1 MSPSRR
7 AVTVSASATGRRER
21 QCTWQGESAGPATRD
36 PVCGRVITGEQAL
49 LVADHHGTTYL
60 FCSEHCRMLCAL
72 HPEAFTADE
81 ARTAARE

>member
-1 MSPSRR
+1 M
-7 AVTVSASATGRRER
+7 
-21 QCTWQGESAGPATRD
+21 
-36 PVCGRVITGEQAL
+36 CGRVITGEQAL